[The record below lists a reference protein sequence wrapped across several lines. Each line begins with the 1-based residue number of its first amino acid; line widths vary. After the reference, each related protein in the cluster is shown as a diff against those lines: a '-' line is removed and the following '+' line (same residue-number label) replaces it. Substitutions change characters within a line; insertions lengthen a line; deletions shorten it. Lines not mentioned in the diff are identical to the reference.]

1 MRRSAEKQK
10 PLKKNT
16 ETLDLKN
23 TMTELKILI
32 ESFNITLDQAEERIR
47 KRRHDSDVI

>member
-10 PLKKNT
+10 PLKKT